1 MKNLGVS
8 TWPNGLNVLKNR
20 NKVILEIEFIFCIQ
34 ETESTHTGSSHDTRD
49 YQHLQGI
56 YFTKDGG
63 SRFHLNIVKHLKN
76 YAAL

>member
-34 ETESTHTGSSHDTRD
+34 ETESTHAGD